1 MASNRVYEI
10 VTDRIVQRIEEAIA
24 NGTELPWHKPWVASQ
39 TPRNYKTRI
48 PYRGINIYLLE
59 FGHSYLTWNQLCD
72 LQKQNPEIKLK
83 KGSKAQIVVFFSFK
97 KGVKDVV
104 GKDGQVEQ
112 KEVDIP
118 FLRYYNVY
126 DSLDVENLPPLE
138 DEQTYEHD
146 PIEAAERVLTDYI
159 ARESINLVW
168 NDGEAAYYSPAK
180 DLISLPRKEL
190 FSSYEK
196 FFATAMHECAHSTGA
211 KNRLNR
217 LKNSHFGDEAYSR
230 EELVS
235 EITQNLIFSELA
247 LDNSEV
253 ADNSIAYLKGWLEK
267 IRNGDVRTITIAA
280 AQAQKAADFI
290 LGRKSEKGE
299 MLQ

>member
-24 NGTELPWHKPWVASQ
+24 SGTELPWHKPWVASQ

-72 LQKQNPEIKLK
+72 LQKQNPEIRLK

-138 DEQTYEHD
+138 DEQTFEHT
-146 PIEAAERVLTDYI
+146 PIEAAEQILMDYI
-159 ARESINLVW
+159 EREEGLTLEY
-168 NDGEAAYYSPAK
+168 NDGQAAYYSPTL
-180 DLISLPRKEL
+180 DLISLPRREL
-190 FSSYEK
+190 FPTYAR
-196 FFATAMHECAHSTGA
+196 FFATAAHESVHSTGA
-211 KNRLNR
+211 KHRLNR
-217 LKNSHFGDEAYSR
+217 IKQTAHFGDESYSR
-230 EELVS
+230 EEL
-235 EITQNLIFSELA
+235 IADMGQNFLFAELGI
-247 LDNSEV
+247 DSTDV
-253 ADNSIAYLKGWLEK
+253 ADNSIAYMRGWLK
-267 IRNGDVRTITIAA
+267 ALKDDVRMIVTAA
-280 AQAQKAADFI
+280 SAASKAVDYI
-290 LGRKSEKGE
+290 LGRKVTE
-299 MLQ
+299 